1 LKIKLKNWK
10 ISETQR
16 TNPKIDR
23 KKKDNSFNQV
33 KLTLEETRIKQNE
46 KKIIFLIAVKGNST
60 KFKQQKKKK
69 KATRERE
76 QCFSMTSSCQFFS
89 T

>member
-1 LKIKLKNWK
+1 LTAKKNY
-10 ISETQR
+10 
-16 TNPKIDR
+16 
-23 KKKDNSFNQV
+23 SFNQV

-69 KATRERE
+69 RPPERE
-76 QCFSMTSSCQFFS
+76 SSVFL
-89 T
+89 